1 MLFDVTLRHMLK
13 NMRDNGPN
21 RTYNLSN
28 ASPCNSLPTKLY
40 LFLFVNDNISKIMF
54 HVWMSE
60 RNSLPEDIYSYW
72 VGNVALT
79 HLV

>member
-40 LFLFVNDNISKIMF
+40 LFLFVNDNISKIT
-54 HVWMSE
+54 E